1 MWNFLE
7 LIVSPTSRLLPFA
20 NYRQSF
26 HYVMGENGTRAW
38 CNLRTNKLA
47 PLLRFIALTP
57 RTAQGIPRSECGGT
71 RWRTGGEV
79 KGKLEN
85 GVGSRYCH
93 TISGRGV
100 SSITNADAHTSAASS
115 RLNGLPRW
123 FKWTRPFRRK
133 TKSGFCACAIRFR
146 TSFYYVLPADAAQGD
161 KVAFGPWN
169 RLQWMPVEQL
179 QQKKKYLSITDAH
192 RNIWARFRDKRYE
205 LLTAVTFFSAVS
217 FREGW
222 FTVPTLLKLLLPLE

>member
-1 MWNFLE
+1 MIRVCYVHQNYKKQWQMWNFLE

-57 RTAQGIPRSECGGT
+57 RTAQGIPRSERGGT

-133 TKSGFCACAIRFR
+133 TKSGSARVPSGSAR
-146 TSFYYVLPADAAQGD
+146 V
-161 KVAFGPWN
+161 
-169 RLQWMPVEQL
+169 
-179 QQKKKYLSITDAH
+179 SIT
-192 RNIWARFRDKRYE
+192 YC
-205 LLTAVTFFSAVS
+205 
-217 FREGW
+217 
-222 FTVPTLLKLLLPLE
+222 PQTLLKVTRWLSGREIDCNGCL